1 MDKNIVLEDGR
12 KMRICSNLF
21 VRKDI
26 ESKLKGF
33 WKHFKYWTHEVPLW
47 NGNIYRIFQ
56 NSPMRHIS
64 FPRRRIYLINPFR
77 VDIRFLRKLRE
88 KKHLYVFAMKCLEK
102 IYQNNIFDICPAG
115 GQKKLQLSDHLR
127 TYC

>member
-88 KKHLYVFAMKCLEK
+88 KKHLYVSAMKCSEK
-102 IYQNNIFDICPAG
+102 NISKQHF
-115 GQKKLQLSDHLR
+115 
-127 TYC
+127 